1 MLFIKYEEFAAAASS
16 LIDMTRPKK
25 NCLYLYGQSNNMK
38 STIANNIKNAVPNPG
53 QQITSSD
60 FAFQE
65 CVNTNLIYA
74 EECKIIHVIEVISEL
89 KHIRC
94 RVARERPK

>member
-1 MLFIKYEEFAAAASS
+1 MLFIKYEEFAAAALS
-16 LIDMTRPKK
+16 LIDMTHPKK
-25 NCLYLYGQSNNMK
+25 NCLYLYGQSSNMK
-38 STIANNIKNAVPNPG
+38 STITNSIKNAVPNPG

-74 EECKIIHVIEVISEL
+74 EECIRLYIISEL